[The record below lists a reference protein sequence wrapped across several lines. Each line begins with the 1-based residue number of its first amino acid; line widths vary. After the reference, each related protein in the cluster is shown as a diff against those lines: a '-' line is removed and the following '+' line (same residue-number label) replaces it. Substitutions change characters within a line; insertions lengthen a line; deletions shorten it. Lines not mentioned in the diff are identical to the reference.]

1 MSEYITTSGD
11 TFENISRQQY
21 GVSNQATLIRNA
33 NPGVTEPLIAGVSLT
48 IPANPIKPND
58 LSQNLSVIQNDETSI
73 EIDGQ
78 IFKFW
83 ESLSIQDRFDGISS
97 FKFNAPFDSVFP
109 AFKDIFKPFTYKPIQ
124 IYVGGET
131 RFTGTVVAIRPT
143 IEADRKTVSVSG
155 YATPGVL
162 QDCTPFAPND
172 DYQLEF
178 NNFGIVE
185 IAYSLGIPFGVQAI
199 GGLGANDAAIFKR
212 VAIEPNERVMPFLA
226 GLARQRNLIIS
237 NDPSGELL
245 FYQESPVPS
254 SPESVFGPSGL
265 GQLVATLEEGFQPL
279 LNVSPSFREQEY
291 YSHITALQPYLIG
304 LRVRQYTVKNERL
317 PTITRPYTFY
327 SNDSTNI
334 AEVQEAAEA
343 KAGYMFANAV
353 EYSVEVNTWRTS
365 SGQLWKVGD
374 FISLKAPDAMIFKPY
389 TFLIRG
395 VNFIRTSTATK
406 AVINL
411 VIPGSFSGKVP
422 ESMPWD

>member
-1 MSEYITTSGD
+1 
-11 TFENISRQQY
+11 
-21 GVSNQATLIRNA
+21 
-33 NPGVTEPLIAGVSLT
+33 
-48 IPANPIKPND
+48 
-58 LSQNLSVIQNDETSI
+58 
-73 EIDGQ
+73 
-78 IFKFW
+78 
-83 ESLSIQDRFDGISS
+83 
-97 FKFNAPFDSVFP
+97 
-109 AFKDIFKPFTYKPIQ
+109 
-124 IYVGGET
+124 
-131 RFTGTVVAIRPT
+131 VAIRPT

-365 SGQLWKVGD
+365 SGQLWKV
-374 FISLKAPDAMIFKPY
+374 
-389 TFLIRG
+389 
-395 VNFIRTSTATK
+395 
-406 AVINL
+406 
-411 VIPGSFSGKVP
+411 
-422 ESMPWD
+422 